1 MPVQPSRHA
10 DSIGVVIVL
19 AFIGGCL
26 ALLGAV
32 ADAGFA
38 DGVGDAVARAWPYV
52 VAALVL
58 WAIAAA
64 AELGA
69 HLLVSRET
77 LPVWLLLGRAVA
89 AAAVALVALGAAL
102 GVLELAGV
110 TDGFLSVVAV
120 LAAWARLSAG
130 PVGRLLHPT
139 GNARR

>member
-1 MPVQPSRHA
+1 MPVQSSRHV

-19 AFIGGCL
+19 AFMGGCL

-38 DGVGDAVARAWPYV
+38 DGVGDAVARTWPYV
-52 VAALVL
+52 LTALVL

-69 HLLVSRET
+69 HLAVTRGT
-77 LPVWLLLGRAVA
+77 LSIWLLLGRALA
-89 AAAVALVALGAAL
+89 ASAVALVALGAAV
-102 GVLELAGV
+102 GVLQVAGV
-110 TDGFLSVVAV
+110 TDGFLGVVAV
-120 LAAWARLSAG
+120 FATWARLSAR

-139 GNARR
+139 GNGR